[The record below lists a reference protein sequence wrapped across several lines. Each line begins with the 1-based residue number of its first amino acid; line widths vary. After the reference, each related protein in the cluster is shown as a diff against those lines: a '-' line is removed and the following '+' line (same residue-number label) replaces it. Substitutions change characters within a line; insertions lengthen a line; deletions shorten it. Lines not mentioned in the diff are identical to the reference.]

1 MKRERRHGPTDS
13 RRGTEHELDELVLQL
28 KALVK
33 VRARLESGGAS
44 AAEIEAYTA
53 RIDRVRARL
62 AISVREGGNGY
73 GAAA

>member
-1 MKRERRHGPTDS
+1 MTRDGGRGPTDS
-13 RRGTEHELDELVLQL
+13 RSDAEHELDELVLQL

-33 VRARLESGGAS
+33 VRAQLESGGAS
-44 AAEIEAYTA
+44 AAQIESYTA

-62 AISVREGGNGY
+62 AIRVQEGGY

>member
-1 MKRERRHGPTDS
+1 MTRDGSRGPTDS
-13 RRGTEHELDELVLQL
+13 RSGAEHELDELVLQL

-44 AAEIEAYTA
+44 AAEIESYTV

-62 AISVREGGNGY
+62 AIRVQEGGDGY